1 MTSSKPNHL
10 QKILPPNI
18 ITWGLAFQHKNLSK
32 FKYAPH
38 NMDLIDRNIV
48 LSFKIALTL
57 HRGRT

>member
-1 MTSSKPNHL
+1 MTSSKANQL

-38 NMDLIDRNIV
+38 NMDLRTLSYFRNIEN
-48 LSFKIALTL
+48 FYKQY
-57 HRGRT
+57 

>member
-1 MTSSKPNHL
+1 MTSSKANQL

-38 NMDLIDRNIV
+38 NMDLRTLSYFRNIEN
-48 LSFKIALTL
+48 FYKQ
-57 HRGRT
+57 